1 MKAKKF
7 VPLLLSAAVLLTTT
21 LACNL
26 TSQQQELVAL
36 PTENPYLEV
45 PRVTLEEAKT
55 AFDSGAAVFVD
66 VRSAA
71 SYEASHIPGA
81 LSIPLG
87 ELESR
92 INELDPDQWII
103 TYCT

>member
-7 VPLLLSAAVLLTTT
+7 VPPLLSAAVLLTAI

-26 TSQQQELVAL
+26 TSQQQELVPL

-55 AFDSGAAVFVD
+55 AFDSGEAIFVD

-71 SYEASHIPGA
+71 SYETSHIPGA

-92 INELDPDQWII
+92 INELDPHQWII